1 MLLLIHFPV
10 EVKLANTHQ
19 RIRPGMFGRVTV
31 SFGTLRHVVVPDQ
44 AIVKRAGSGD
54 RYVYV
59 YKDGKVSYNKVELG
73 RRMGTEYE
81 LISGV
86 EDNSQVV
93 VAGQT
98 RLADGVEVAVLIN
111 GSMDSF
117 LFTYVRRLL
126 EDGGSFIHLYY
137 FSSGSEEYVGQIYKI
152 NKQYANRVHLY
163 PLVEI
168 EDLVLPIIHGL
179 LILSY
184 DTCVGIAANEKVF
197 KALPSL
203 LVMKD
208 AS

>member
-1 MLLLIHFPV
+1 M
-10 EVKLANTHQ
+10 
-19 RIRPGMFGRVTV
+19 
-31 SFGTLRHVVVPDQ
+31 
-44 AIVKRAGSGD
+44 
-54 RYVYV
+54 
-59 YKDGKVSYNKVELG
+59 
-73 RRMGTEYE
+73 
-81 LISGV
+81 
-86 EDNSQVV
+86 
-93 VAGQT
+93 
-98 RLADGVEVAVLIN
+98 
-111 GSMDSF
+111 
-117 LFTYVRRLL
+117 
-126 EDGGSFIHLYY
+126 
-137 FSSGSEEYVGQIYKI
+137 I

>member
-1 MLLLIHFPV
+1 MKNIYWL
-10 EVKLANTHQ
+10 
-19 RIRPGMFGRVTV
+19 TV
-31 SFGTLRHVVVPDQ
+31 FEDKD
-44 AIVKRAGSGD
+44 IVKR
-54 RYVYV
+54 
-59 YKDGKVSYNKVELG
+59 
-73 RRMGTEYE
+73 
-81 LISGV
+81 
-86 EDNSQVV
+86 
-93 VAGQT
+93 
-98 RLADGVEVAVLIN
+98 
-111 GSMDSF
+111 
-117 LFTYVRRLL
+117 
-126 EDGGSFIHLYY
+126 
-137 FSSGSEEYVGQIYKI
+137 KI

>member
-1 MLLLIHFPV
+1 MNPTSVEQFFEESFIPVDKQAEHLNIHIEKRYRVTDNLVSDMISTVEAESPDILLLGAGPRFMTDGEKSMTSFFGLFRKKVDDVLEHASCPV
-10 EVKLANTHQ
+10 
-19 RIRPGMFGRVTV
+19 
-31 SFGTLRHVVVPDQ
+31 
-44 AIVKRAGSGD
+44 AIFVNRDYRNGD
-54 RYVYV
+54 
-59 YKDGKVSYNKVELG
+59 
-73 RRMGTEYE
+73 
-81 LISGV
+81 
-86 EDNSQVV
+86 
-93 VAGQT
+93 
-98 RLADGVEVAVLIN
+98 EVAVLIN
-111 GSMDSF
+111 G
-117 LFTYVRRLL
+117 
-126 EDGGSFIHLYY
+126 
-137 FSSGSEEYVGQIYKI
+137 GSEEYVGQIYKI